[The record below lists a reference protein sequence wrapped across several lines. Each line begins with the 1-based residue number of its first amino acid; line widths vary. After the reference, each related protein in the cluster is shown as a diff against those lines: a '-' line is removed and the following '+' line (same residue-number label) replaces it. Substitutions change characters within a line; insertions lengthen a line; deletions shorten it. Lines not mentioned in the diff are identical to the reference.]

1 MEAGSPCPAAPGMWA
16 SLSEVLQGWEL
27 LPTVPPPSGAQ
38 HTLGIDGPVV
48 SRVFIET

>member
-1 MEAGSPCPAAPGMWA
+1 MEAGSPRPAAPGRWA
-16 SLSEVLQGWEL
+16 SLSELLQGWEL
-27 LPTVPPPSGAQ
+27 LPTVQPPSGAQ